1 MVNVNNRRINKRKK
15 NYKLLLWLLPFMIPV
30 VLFSYVPLFGWV
42 IAFFEYRPGSMLSSA
57 NFVGLKYFRQFLTD
71 TIDMSRVIKNTLI
84 FASLGLATSV
94 LPMVFAILLNEVRSR
109 RYARTV
115 QSITTFPN
123 FISWVIVYS
132 MAFAI
137 FSTDGVLN
145 QILMGLGLTESP
157 TNLLADVKAVY
168 WFQTLLSVWK
178 SLGWGSIV
186 YLAAIS
192 GISQELYEAAA
203 VDGAGHFRRAI
214 HITVPSIMETFIV
227 LLLLSIG
234 NFISVGFDQ
243 YFIFQNPVTLR
254 KLEVLDLYVYRLG
267 LLNNDYSY
275 STAIGMVKSLISL
288 IMIFGAN
295 QLAKKVRGT
304 AII

>member
-192 GISQELYEAAA
+192 GIS
-203 VDGAGHFRRAI
+203 
-214 HITVPSIMETFIV
+214 
-227 LLLLSIG
+227 
-234 NFISVGFDQ
+234 
-243 YFIFQNPVTLR
+243 
-254 KLEVLDLYVYRLG
+254 
-267 LLNNDYSY
+267 
-275 STAIGMVKSLISL
+275 
-288 IMIFGAN
+288 
-295 QLAKKVRGT
+295 
-304 AII
+304 